1 MIYGF
6 VFTSD
11 QICSEDYLATGSMV
25 GTYFSNGFGVYAQI
39 FGVYPSV
46 QWLFLKHYTNVPFL
60 LNIDHA

>member
-1 MIYGF
+1 VICYF

-25 GTYFSNGFGVYAQI
+25 GTYVSLGFIVHSQE

-46 QWLFLKHYTNVPFL
+46 QWFPKHYTNVPFL
-60 LNIDHA
+60 LNIEHA